1 MNLNAKLLVALAL
14 VLCVMLPPDIFG
26 KQGEGAEP
34 RFEDFAVP
42 VWRGRMAP
50 VNIRSHPD
58 ARGLRT
64 RLRQDTRAAGINF
77 AGHYSFVG
85 IGCGTNCTV
94 SAIADAR
101 NGQVFFP
108 RELSG
113 WYFNSGE
120 NWGLGEGED
129 FIQYHPNSRLL
140 RVVGYQYGLRG
151 ERPSP
156 GTGGI
161 YYFEWTNN
169 SLRLVRFIRKPDVPE
184 VISSSDG

>member
-1 MNLNAKLLVALAL
+1 MKLNAKLLIALAL
-14 VLCVMLPPDIFG
+14 VLCATLPPDIFG
-26 KQGEGAEP
+26 RQDEGAAP

-42 VWRGRMAP
+42 VWRGRISP

-58 ARGLRT
+58 APRLRT
-64 RLRQDTRAAGINF
+64 RLREDARTAGVNF

-94 SAIADAR
+94 SAIVDAR

-113 WYFNSGE
+113 WYFNSGDD
-120 NWGLGEGED
+120 WGLGEGED
-129 FIQYHPNSRLL
+129 FIQYHANSRLL
-140 RVVGYQYGLRG
+140 RVVGYQYGLRDASP
-151 ERPSP
+151 RP

-169 SLRLVRFIRKPDVPE
+169 RLRLVRFIRKPDVPE
-184 VISSSDG
+184 TGASSGN